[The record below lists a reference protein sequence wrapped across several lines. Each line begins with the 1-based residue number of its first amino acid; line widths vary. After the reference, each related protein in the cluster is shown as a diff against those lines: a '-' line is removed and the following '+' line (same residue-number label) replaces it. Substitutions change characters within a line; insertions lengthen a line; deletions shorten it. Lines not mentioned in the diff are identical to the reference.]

1 MRVRFL
7 MKNTIRKQMPSSIP
21 VVIIA
26 YNNLTFV
33 RSFVQQLQRI
43 TNKVIILDNASTYP
57 PLLVYYEEI
66 QRELGEKIEI
76 RRMTANYGHTVWR
89 QKISSL
95 PPLFVISDPDLELN
109 PEMPDDCLDQL
120 LAISIKHHRGMV
132 GAALDI
138 SEPDKLIQNRNYHSG
153 KSISEWESQFWSRPI
168 ADDTYTL
175 YHADIDTTFCLINT
189 AYNYSTTGIRVAG
202 NFTCKHLPWYIDYIK
217 NNVPAEEQAYW
228 RQGNRSSTILRVL

>member
-1 MRVRFL
+1 
-7 MKNTIRKQMPSSIP
+7 MPSSIP
-21 VVIIA
+21 VVTIA

-33 RSFVQQLQRI
+33 RSFVPQLQRI

-76 RRMTANYGHTVWR
+76 RKMTENYGHNVWKR
-89 QKISSL
+89 ELSTL
-95 PPLFVISDPDLELN
+95 PSVFGLSDPDLELN
-109 PEMPDDCLDQL
+109 PEMPDDCLEQF
-120 LAISIKHHRGMV
+120 LAISNKYCQRKV

-138 SEPDKLIQNRNYHSG
+138 SEPDKLIKSNNYCCG
-153 KSISEWESQFWSRPI
+153 KSIYEWELQLWRNRQP
-168 ADDTYTL
+168 DNTYEL
-175 YHADIDTTFCLINT
+175 YNDGIDTTFCLVNT
-189 AYNYSTTGIRVAG
+189 SFEKGEHNIRVAG

-217 NNVPAEEQAYW
+217 DYVPAEEQAYW